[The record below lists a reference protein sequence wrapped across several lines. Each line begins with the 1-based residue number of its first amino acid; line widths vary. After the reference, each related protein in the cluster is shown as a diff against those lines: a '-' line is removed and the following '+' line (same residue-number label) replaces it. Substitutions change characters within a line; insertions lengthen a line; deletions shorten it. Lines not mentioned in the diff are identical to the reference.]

1 MMHEIA
7 SHAHGEGARQALA
20 KRKLDAIGNVRGACG
35 WANDPKRLKLL
46 KSQLNLT
53 ASIAEISR
61 ITATEQSAKRLVA
74 TRELTEV
81 APAAIEKLKLA
92 GLDANKITKMEI
104 RAIAF
109 TAFGGVELKDSEAKP
124 SLVEKLTKLMAANP
138 TVIGP
143 AIETAIESAV
153 EQQRQK
159 KQKPAARGADASSSV
174 ARRRPRCQED
184 SSEEDSSEEESEEE
198 ADEALEEEVEED
210 EADEEAGT
218 HARALGD
225 C

>member
-1 MMHEIA
+1 
-7 SHAHGEGARQALA
+7 
-20 KRKLDAIGNVRGACG
+20 
-35 WANDPKRLKLL
+35 
-46 KSQLNLT
+46 
-53 ASIAEISR
+53 
-61 ITATEQSAKRLVA
+61 LVA